1 MKDIKEW
8 EKYGNVWE
16 RDSRMVGRNGVLA
29 HRPHFQHL
37 LHLGR
42 FRLSGARN
50 KKNTGEDFRISRV
63 LYNIFIFLSFY
74 LPWKL
79 ARNVLLLCVGWGDCY
94 EPVKSSWRSPLC
106 RERWNGHRWWI
117 GPARWSE
124 CASPGFAPRKS
135 VKINWVIL
143 KYENI
148 SFLSVAPIYPNFR
161 QISKFCHFLDMVMT
175 VTKWKEYST
184 SQKKRGYLTDVSP
197 EFRKKI
203 HFLIY
208 RFWIIQAS
216 CDLSSQDSGTISI
229 FSLDFLKK
237 KFVSKNECNVWHVSR
252 GHNSN
257 NWRPHEN
264 QSDNIEWHGTAF
276 AILAKQFWSAA
287 YIC

>member
-1 MKDIKEW
+1 MKTCEKEI
-8 EKYGNVWE
+8 
-16 RDSRMVGRNGVLA
+16 VGWLEEMGSLRIGHISNICYIWDGSGLAEPEIRKIPGRTFVLA
-29 HRPHFQHL
+29 GFCIIFSFSFPF
-37 LHLGR
+37 
-42 FRLSGARN
+42 
-50 KKNTGEDFRISRV
+50 ISPE
-63 LYNIFIFLSFY
+63 NWPGMSCFY
-74 LPWKL
+74 VWG
-79 ARNVLLLCVGWGDCY
+79 VGDCY

-124 CASPGFAPRKS
+124 CASREFAPRKS

-161 QISKFCHFLDMVMT
+161 QISKFCHFLDMVVT

-184 SQKKRGYLTDVSP
+184 SQKKRGYLTGVSA
-197 EFRKKI
+197 EFRKKSI
-203 HFLIY
+203 SLIY
-208 RFWIIQAS
+208 RFWIIQGS

-237 KFVSKNECNVWHVSR
+237 KFVSKNECKVWHVSR

-264 QSDNIEWHGTAF
+264 HSDNKEWHWTAF
-276 AILAKQFWSAA
+276 AILAKHFLSAA
-287 YIC
+287 YIY